1 MILKISRKTFLT
13 NTLCRNTDD
22 AMETS
27 VIPVIK
33 MTPDPLIRN

>member
-1 MILKISRKTFLT
+1 MILIASRKKNLAI
-13 NTLCRNTDD
+13 TLYLNTDD
-22 AMETS
+22 AVETS